1 MTEYAL
7 TLIQRYYKT
16 GVLIDTNLLLLYIIG
31 TFAPEEISKFKK
43 TSEFSWDDFQLLD
56 KLIGLFPKV
65 FTTPHILTEVSD
77 FAAQFKPNDKANKI
91 NSALFEVFSQLISAF
106 GEVCES
112 SSDISKKPEF
122 LQFGL
127 ADAGIISIGKKY
139 LVLTNDSRL
148 FGYLQNS
155 GIDAINLNHLRNLI

>member
-1 MTEYAL
+1 MKEYAY
-7 TLIQRYYKT
+7 TLIQRYRKT

-31 TFAPEEISKFKK
+31 TFAPHEISTFKK
-43 TSEFSWDDFQLLD
+43 TCEFNLDDFQLLD
-56 KLIGLFPKV
+56 GLIGLFPKV

-77 FAAQFKPNDKANKI
+77 FAAQFKSHDKAHKI
-91 NSALFEVFSQLISAF
+91 NSSLFEVFSQSISEF
-106 GEVCES
+106 GEIYES
-112 SSDISKKPEF
+112 SSDISKKSEF

-127 ADAGIISIGKKY
+127 VDAGIISIGKKY